1 MDSPDSKGLRLKI
14 SVSYESDRV
23 VSDELFSNRG
33 GCIML
38 ELLRIIRSANLERS
52 HTAFGIMPM
61 DRSIGRKK
69 VENSILGC
77 VIFGLKTE
85 RDGYRSI
92 GYV

>member
-1 MDSPDSKGLRLKI
+1 
-14 SVSYESDRV
+14 
-23 VSDELFSNRG
+23 
-33 GCIML
+33 ML

-69 VENSILGC
+69 VGNIILEG
-77 VIFGLKTE
+77 VICGLKTE
-85 RDGYRSI
+85 REGYRSI

>member
-1 MDSPDSKGLRLKI
+1 
-14 SVSYESDRV
+14 
-23 VSDELFSNRG
+23 
-33 GCIML
+33 ML

-61 DRSIGRKK
+61 DRSFGRKK
-69 VENSILGC
+69 VGNIILEC
-77 VIFGLKTE
+77 VKFGLTPE